1 MQARD
6 LWRLARPETLP
17 ASLVPVAVGT
27 AAAGLTGPLSP
38 LWTAD
43 VLLVALLL
51 QIGTNMANELFD
63 YRRGLDRP
71 GAVGIA
77 GVLVSGRMRPRT
89 LGFLTAGVYA
99 LAVLL
104 GAALAAARGPVLLL
118 LGLLAAALS
127 LAYSAGPRPVA
138 ATPFGEALVFLLMG
152 PLEVG
157 VAEVAAGGRLT
168 AAALWASLPVGL
180 TVAAILLANNTRD
193 LEKDREHGRRTL
205 AILLGRERA
214 ARLLEGLLLGAP
226 LLALPMAAGG
236 LLPASS
242 LLALLALPL
251 ALRLRKRLFLG
262 NPVPPAG
269 AFHLVSGLLLAAGL
283 ALAALL

>member
-27 AAAGLTGPLSP
+27 AAAGLAGPLSP

-43 VLLVALLL
+43 MLLVALLL

-104 GAALAAARGPVLLL
+104 GAALAAARGPLLL
-118 LGLLAAALS
+118 LVGLLAAALS

-193 LEKDREHGRRTL
+193 LEKDRDHGRRTL